1 MKQKKGILPVKKKS
15 SGKDW
20 VKKLVEV
27 ISVLRG
33 PGGCPWDREQTHKTL
48 KPYLIEE
55 CAELMDAV
63 DDNDSDSV
71 CEELGDVLM
80 HIIMSSKIASEKGHF
95 DFNEVAKRSVEKM
108 IRRHPHV
115 FGEQK
120 AATSGEVLDI
130 WEDVKKKEKKRQVSS
145 VMDGIPRH
153 FPALLRATKVQKK
166 AAKYGFDW
174 SSEEQIIRKI
184 EEELEE
190 VKKAHSERD
199 SAAVDEEIGDLLFA
213 VVNLCRFRKSISAEE
228 LLASAV
234 KKFQNRFRYIEKQLA
249 LKGKTLEQSSL
260 DEMEKLWEKAKKKE
274 RIK

>member
-1 MKQKKGILPVKKKS
+1 MNTKREKNIPPEKKS
-15 SGKDW
+15 STDW

-27 ISVLRG
+27 VSVLRG

-63 DDNDSDSV
+63 DDNDADSV

-80 HIIMSSKIASEKGHF
+80 HIIMNSRIASEKGHF
-95 DFNEVAKRSVEKM
+95 DFNEVAKRCVEKM

-115 FGEQK
+115 FGEKK
-120 AATSGEVLDI
+120 ASTSGEVLDI
-130 WEDVKKKEKKRQVSS
+130 WEDVKKQEKKKHAVS

-174 SSEEQIIRKI
+174 NSEEQIIRKI
-184 EEELEE
+184 EEELDEL
-190 VKKAHSERD
+190 KKAHNDRD
-199 SAAVDEEIGDLLFA
+199 ARAVDEEIGDLLFA
-213 VVNLCRFRKSISAEE
+213 VVNLCRFRKSVSAEE

-234 KKFQNRFRYIEKQLA
+234 KKFQNRFRYIEEQLA
-249 LKGKTLEQSSL
+249 LKGKGLEQSSL
-260 DEMEKLWEKAKKKE
+260 KEMEKLWEKAKKKE